1 MPCLSQGCY
10 HLQQQCYQVR
20 VNERMSNC
28 WVWLLRF
35 SYDVADSYLAHDG
48 LLAGAAAS
56 LLSSVDSLAAH
67 VGLKIT
73 EHRIQLILFKRLA
86 LSRLIEMSRMG
97 LADVDAGLR
106 ALAGQWALR
115 ALGGLIGLR
124 VRGVGY
130 CLMLMGTAVDLQWH
144 VDCRVEWKFRYP
156 LSEKSRL
163 MSKFLVYKKIK

>member
-1 MPCLSQGCY
+1 MKEYLIAF
-10 HLQQQCYQVR
+10 
-20 VNERMSNC
+20 
-28 WVWLLRF
+28 WLLRF

-86 LSRLIEMSRMG
+86 LPWLIEMSRMG
-97 LADVDAGLR
+97 LGDVDAGLR

-144 VDCRVEWKFRYP
+144 VDCGGSSVNQ
-156 LSEKSRL
+156 
-163 MSKFLVYKKIK
+163 MSSI

>member
-1 MPCLSQGCY
+1 M
-10 HLQQQCYQVR
+10 
-20 VNERMSNC
+20 
-28 WVWLLRF
+28 RF

-48 LLAGAAAS
+48 LLAGVAAS

-73 EHRIQLILFKRLA
+73 KHRIQLILFKRLA
-86 LSRLIEMSRMG
+86 LPWLIEMSRMG
-97 LADVDAGLR
+97 LGDVDAGLR

-130 CLMLMGTAVDLQWH
+130 CLMLMGTAVDLQ
-144 VDCRVEWKFRYP
+144 
-156 LSEKSRL
+156 
-163 MSKFLVYKKIK
+163 